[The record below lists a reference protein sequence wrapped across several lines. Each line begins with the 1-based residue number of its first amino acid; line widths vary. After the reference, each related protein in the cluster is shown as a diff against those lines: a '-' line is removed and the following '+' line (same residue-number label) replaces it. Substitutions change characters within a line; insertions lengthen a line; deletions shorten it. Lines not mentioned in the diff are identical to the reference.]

1 MEKRSNPIRAT
12 RIALAG
18 LAAAAREELSFQL
31 ELAALG
37 VAIPLGIYLGKT
49 GVERALLVGSAL
61 LVPIVELVNSGI
73 EAAID
78 RISLER
84 HPLAK
89 RAKDVAAA
97 AVFISIV
104 NACAVWALVL
114 TG

>member
-1 MEKRSNPIRAT
+1 VQKGSNPVRAT

-18 LAAAAREELSFQL
+18 LAAAAREELSFRI
-31 ELAALG
+31 ELAALAL
-37 VAIPLGIYLGKT
+37 AIPLGLYLGRN
-49 GVERALLVGSAL
+49 GVERALLVASVL
-61 LVPIVELVNSGI
+61 LVPLVELLNSAL
-73 EAAID
+73 EATVD

-97 AVFISIV
+97 AVLISIV

-114 TG
+114 LG